1 MSIHD
6 REKKRAGKLLYVGI
20 LSKEERAKRAEAIS
34 RGQYVPLKE
43 EPRIW
48 FESRLSMEQVLSEE
62 NLALLRIISLRKLQS
77 LPELEAATGRKAS
90 NIARTLKTMARYGIV
105 ELVQSGDSVQTV
117 VRGTRFEVTVGQD
130 GAPPVEDTRKK
141 FKKIHRKA
149 QEAGLTR
156 AVLAKLIKKV
166 RKGGKKI

>member
-6 REKKRAGKLLYVGI
+6 REKKRAGKVLYVGI
-20 LSKEERAKRAEAIS
+20 LSKEDRERRAQAIA
-34 RGQYVPLKE
+34 RGQYVPQKD
-43 EPRIW
+43 EPRVW
-48 FESRLSMEQVLSEE
+48 FESRLSMDQVLSDE
-62 NLALLRIISLRKLQS
+62 NRELLQVIVRRKLQS
-77 LPELEAATGRKAS
+77 LPELEAATGRKGT
-90 NIARTLKTMARYGIV
+90 NIARALKTLARYGIV
-105 ELVQSGDSVQTV
+105 ELVQSGDTVQTV